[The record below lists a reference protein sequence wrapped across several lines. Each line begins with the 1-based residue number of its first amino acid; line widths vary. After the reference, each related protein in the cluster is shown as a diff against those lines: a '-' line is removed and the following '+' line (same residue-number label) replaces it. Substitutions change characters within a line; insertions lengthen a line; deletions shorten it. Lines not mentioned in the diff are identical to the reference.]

1 MSEVRL
7 TADSG
12 GGYVEL
18 KAPSTTASNAAK
30 SLVLPNDIGS
40 AHQYLK
46 NGSTAGTLEF
56 GGISGYTID
65 NSTLIGSNDV
75 HTHTVSLPSNI
86 KSLWMCAYAISND
99 SSSGNH
105 PFRVRIGDSGG
116 IEGSNYTSSMCTA
129 GSNGASGA
137 SSTTEWELG
146 WSTGGGGDTNT
157 FMFHM
162 WPAHPSDD
170 KTWAVRWTAHQHGWT
185 INQIGTGTKVLSGA
199 LTQMQLYN
207 EGDHHF
213 DGSGYIRIWW
223 II

>member
-1 MSEVRL
+1 MAIAAPASNPSSDL
-7 TADSG
+7 T
-12 GGYVEL
+12 L
-18 KAPSTTASNAAK
+18 KLPST
-30 SLVLPNDIGS
+30 IGS
-40 AHQYLK
+40 AGQVLK
-46 NGSTAGTLEF
+46 NSSTAGELEF
-56 GGISGYTID
+56 GAAGASISGYTIN

-75 HTHTVSLPSNI
+75 HTHTVNLDSGI
-86 KSLWMCAYAISND
+86 KSLWLCAYGISND

-105 PFRVRIGDSGG
+105 PFRIRIGDSGG
-116 IEGSNYTSSMCTA
+116 IETSNYTSSMCTA
-129 GSNGASGA
+129 GSNGAAGA

-146 WSTGGGGDTNT
+146 WNTGGGSDTNT

-162 WPAHPSDD
+162 WPAHPTDD